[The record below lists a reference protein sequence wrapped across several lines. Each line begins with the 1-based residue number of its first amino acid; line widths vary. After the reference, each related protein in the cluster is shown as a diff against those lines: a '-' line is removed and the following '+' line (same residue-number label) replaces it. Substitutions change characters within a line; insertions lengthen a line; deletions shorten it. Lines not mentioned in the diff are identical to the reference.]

1 MRILIVDDHS
11 LFRDGI
17 AGLLIAGGQE
27 VVGQAQDG
35 NEAVAMAMHLNPD
48 LILLDLN
55 MPRLSG
61 FDALRQI
68 KQNSPDMLVV
78 MLTSSEE
85 NEHIVNAIRLGAD
98 GYLLKHLNSREF
110 MDMINRLQHGEPAI
124 SGDTTM
130 KLLKTSGNSIELKPE
145 SLISNRELEVLR
157 FVAVGK
163 TNREIAEQLSI
174 SENTIKFHIKN
185 IMQKLSVS
193 NRTEAAMYVSQR
205 GLL

>member
-17 AGLLIAGGQE
+17 AGLLIAGGQD

-35 NEAVAMAMHLNPD
+35 NEAVAMAMQLSPD

-124 SGDTTM
+124 SGETTM
-130 KLLKTSGNSIELKPE
+130 KLLKNSGNSTELKPE

-157 FVAVGK
+157 FVAIGK

-193 NRTEAAMYVSQR
+193 NRTEAAMYISQR